1 MMKTIMTTTVLFLIA
16 FGFIGILISNHQ
28 VVQAQSAEI
37 KEQSKND
44 NNLLYQDHE
53 INKQITLQK
62 KNGVSRFLQT
72 SAETHTS
79 SKKGKAIEQKKA
91 YTKEITV
98 EATAYTAHCEGCSGI
113 TRTGINLLENP
124 NLKVIAVDPTVI
136 PLGTK
141 VYIEGYGTAVA
152 GDIGS
157 AIKGN
162 RIDIYMK
169 DRQEALDYGRR
180 TIKIKIIS

>member
-1 MMKTIMTTTVLFLIA
+1 MTTAVLFLIA

-37 KEQSKND
+37 KEKNKED
-44 NNLLYQDHE
+44 HSLLYQDHD

-62 KNGVSRFLQT
+62 KKGVSRFLQT
-72 SAETHTS
+72 SAETHTP
-79 SKKGKAIEQKKA
+79 SKKGKAIEPKKA

-113 TRTGINLLENP
+113 TRTGINLLKNP
-124 NLKVIAVDPTVI
+124 NLKVIAVDPSVI

-169 DRQEALDYGRR
+169 DKEDALDYGRR